1 MESFASDTNESKD
14 GRPELLTERD
24 KRKLRRA
31 LKALREKGNVWSMPK
46 DYMDKTIASMPK
58 RIEEMIKR
66 KGRRTQAR
74 IQLKI

>member
-1 MESFASDTNESKD
+1 MESFASDTNKSKD

-46 DYMDKTIASMPK
+46 DYIDKTIARMPK
-58 RIEEMIKR
+58 KDR
-66 KGRRTQAR
+66 GGD
-74 IQLKI
+74 